1 MLFEKIVMKKKV
13 FEIVELG
20 EVIEIG
26 IEGIKSKVFLKIG
39 LKFLLKQLKQD
50 VGKIQFSVKYGV
62 IGSKKGNVL

>member
-26 IEGIKSKVFLKIG
+26 IERIKFKVFLKIG
-39 LKFLLKQLKQD
+39 LKFLLK
-50 VGKIQFSVKYGV
+50 
-62 IGSKKGNVL
+62 

>member
-13 FEIVELG
+13 FEIIELG

-26 IEGIKSKVFLKIG
+26 IEGIKFKVFLKIG

>member
-26 IEGIKSKVFLKIG
+26 IEGIKFKVFLKIG